1 MAAAAREVTAP
12 LTIRRIRGTP
22 VAVPMARPLGTSAE
36 SIATAPLLLI
46 DLETEQGITG
56 RAYLF
61 CYLPAAAAAAPS
73 LVEHKAT
80 RMEGATVAPLEV
92 GAVLERQFRLIGTR
106 GIVSMALSGIDVA
119 CWDALAIAAGMPL
132 CRFLG
137 AKPGEIPAYNSNGL
151 GLVDKQAAADEAEE
165 LAAEGFMA
173 VKMRLGRAD
182 ARSDLEAVRAVRCR
196 LPDAVALMV
205 DFNQALSLAEAR
217 HRGRLLDGE
226 GVYWIEEPIR
236 HDDYAG
242 CAALA
247 RELATPVQI
256 GENFAGPRAMATAI
270 AERAADFMMPDLER
284 IGGVTGWLGAA
295 SLAASA
301 GIELSA
307 HLFPEASVHLL
318 AASRTAHWLEYVNWA
333 NPILAEPLV
342 VERGFA
348 RASETPGTGVQW
360 NDEAVRRYRIP

>member
-1 MAAAAREVTAP
+1 M
-12 LTIRRIRGTP
+12 
-22 VAVPMARPLGTSAE
+22 VAKVDT
-36 SIATAPLLLI
+36 
-46 DLETEQGITG
+46 D
-56 RAYLF
+56 
-61 CYLPAAAAAAPS
+61 
-73 LVEHKAT
+73 
-80 RMEGATVAPLEV
+80 
-92 GAVLERQFRLIGTR
+92 
-106 GIVSMALSGIDVA
+106 
-119 CWDALAIAAGMPL
+119 
-132 CRFLG
+132 
-137 AKPGEIPAYNSNGL
+137 EI
-151 GLVDKQAAADEAEE
+151 
-165 LAAEGFMA
+165 F
-173 VKMRLGRAD
+173 
-182 ARSDLEAVRAVRCR
+182 
-196 LPDAVALMV
+196 
-205 DFNQALSLAEAR
+205 AEAR